1 MSRPDF
7 IARSA
12 DQIVRDLVA
21 DWERRSGKVLYPA
34 QPERLLLDF
43 IAYRESL
50 LREQVQDAALLNLVR
65 YSRGEILDELAADR
79 GESRLPAFPAG
90 CLLEFRVAVPLVA
103 DWLIPAATVVATG
116 NGVLSVATMQD
127 SVLRAGQVA
136 VSVRAAALTPGAQG
150 NGYLPGQVNQLV
162 SIVQGAPTG
171 LLVSNVNTTNG
182 GADAETDERLQ
193 QRLLLSFDRYS
204 VAGPAPAYRLLAM
217 RQHPSVID
225 VAVVSHVPGEV
236 TLYPLLDSGL
246 PGQTVVDAVQAGTS
260 DDAVR
265 VLCDT
270 VVAAPPIARD
280 YIVSALLTLNPGDTA
295 DAIRPAAITAV
306 RALASSMSAQLGG
319 DIVPSQ
325 FVSALQPL
333 VHRVELQGV
342 EYARCARWEW
352 RRCGAIN
359 IDFAGGA

>member
-1 MSRPDF
+1 MARPGF

-12 DQIVRDLVA
+12 DQIVSELVA
-21 DWERRSGKVLYPA
+21 DWERRSGKTLYPA
-34 QPERLLLDF
+34 QPERLLVDF

-65 YSRGEILDELAADR
+65 YSRGEILDELATDR

-90 CLLEFRVAVPLVA
+90 CLLEFRVSAPLAA
-103 DWLIPAATVVATG
+103 DWLIPAATVVATS
-116 NGVLSVATMQD
+116 NGALSIASMQHAVLP
-127 SVLRAGQVA
+127 AGQMA
-136 VSVRAAALTPGAQG
+136 VTVRGAALTPGAQG
-150 NGYLPGQVNQLV
+150 NGYLPGQINQLV
-162 SIVQGAPTG
+162 SIVQGAPAG
-171 LLVSNVNTTNG
+171 LLVSNVTVSNG

-204 VAGPAPAYRLLAM
+204 VGGPAPAYRLLAM
-217 RQHPSVID
+217 RQHPSVVD
-225 VAVVSHVPGEV
+225 VAVVSHAPGEV

-246 PGQTVVDAVQAGTS
+246 PGPTVIDAVQSGAS

-270 VVAAPPIARD
+270 VVTAPPTARD
-280 YIVSALLTLNPGDTA
+280 YSVSALLTLNPGDTA
-295 DAIRPAAITAV
+295 EGVRPVAAAAV
-306 RALASSMSAQLGG
+306 RALADSMSAQLGG

-333 VHRVELQGV
+333 AHRVELQGL

-352 RRCGAIN
+352 RRCVGISVEVV
-359 IDFAGGA
+359 GGV